1 MGRKFGEEGRSVG
14 EVLHAVVMQSTAA
27 NHESSAEQGA
37 EYGDGRREVMAYLE
51 AEVTDVADIALAIA
65 VADHY
70 EHTEHLDITLD
81 GREMEPVQ
89 LDGRDGGRLHLLR
102 DVPAGRLV
110 VHYEAVVTG
119 SAPTA
124 DPTDLEW
131 FEYVRPS
138 RYCESDQLGPFARAE
153 FAGLEGHVLLDA
165 VSSWVGTNVAYV
177 PGASRPIDGAVE
189 TLLGRAGV
197 CRDFAHLTAALL
209 RANGVATRMASVYAP
224 GLDPM
229 DFHAVA
235 EAAIDGRWRVVDPT
249 CLAPRR
255 SMVRIATG
263 ADATD
268 TAFMTTVRGAVELEV
283 IEVGA
288 TVSPTLPVD
297 DITELLSLA

>member
-1 MGRKFGEEGRSVG
+1 MGVERRFGMHPVP
-14 EVLHAVVMQSTAA
+14 MQDA
-27 NHESSAEQGA
+27 SSSPDPKADVIGV
-37 EYGDGRREVMAYLE
+37 REVMAYLE
-51 AEVTDVADIALAIA
+51 ADVADVADIALAIA
-65 VADHY
+65 VADLH
-70 EHTEHLDITLD
+70 ERREWMKITLD
-81 GREMEPVQ
+81 GDELHPTE
-89 LDGRDGGRLHLLR
+89 LIGRDGGRIHLLR
-102 DVPAGRLV
+102 DVLAGRLV
-110 VHYEAVVTG
+110 VHYEASVHGVA
-119 SAPTA
+119 SSS

-153 FAGLEGHVLLDA
+153 FAGLHGEVLLDA

-177 PGASRPIDGAVE
+177 PGASRPIDGAVA

-235 EAAIDGRWRVVDPT
+235 EASIDGRWRVVDPT
-249 CLAPRR
+249 CLAPRH

-268 TAFMTTVRGAVELEV
+268 TAFMTTVRGGVELV
-283 IEVGA
+283 AIEVGA

-297 DITELLSLA
+297 DITELVSLA

>member
-1 MGRKFGEEGRSVG
+1 MLDPMNVRH
-14 EVLHAVVMQSTAA
+14 VL
-27 NHESSAEQGA
+27 
-37 EYGDGRREVMAYLE
+37 AYLE
-51 AEVTDVADIALAIA
+51 ADVADHADIALAVA
-65 VADHY
+65 VADLH
-70 EHTEHLDITLD
+70 ERNETMRITLD
-81 GREMEPVQ
+81 GEPLEAVH
-89 LDGRDGGRLHLLR
+89 LLGRDSARFHLLR

-110 VHYEAVVTG
+110 VHYEAEVHGTA
-119 SAPTA
+119 SAP

-153 FAGLEGHVLLDA
+153 FAGLEGRELLDA
-165 VSSWVGTNVAYV
+165 VTSWVGTNVAYV

-209 RANGVATRMASVYAP
+209 RAGGVATRVVSAYAP

-235 EAAIDGRWRVVDPT
+235 EASIDGRWRVVDPT
-249 CLAPRR
+249 CLAPRH

-268 TAFMTTVRGAVELEV
+268 TAFMTAVRGAVELV
-283 IEVGA
+283 SIEVGA
-288 TVSPTLPVD
+288 TVSPDLPFD
-297 DITELLSLA
+297 DVTELVSLS

>member
-1 MGRKFGEEGRSVG
+1 
-14 EVLHAVVMQSTAA
+14 MQS
-27 NHESSAEQGA
+27 SAPRHDSPIEHV
-37 EYGDGRREVMAYLE
+37 DRREVMAYLE
-51 AEVTDVADIALAIA
+51 ADVADVADIALAIA
-65 VADHY
+65 VADLHEY
-70 EHTEHLDITLD
+70 VERLTVTL
-81 GREMEPVQ
+81 GGQELQPVQ
-89 LDGRDGGRLHLLR
+89 LVGRDGGRLHLLR

-110 VHYEAVVTG
+110 VHYEAEVTG
-119 SAPTA
+119 TAPSA

-153 FAGLEGHVLLDA
+153 FTGLGGLQLLDA

-249 CLAPRR
+249 CLAPRQ

-283 IEVGA
+283 LEVGA
-288 TVSPTLPVD
+288 TVSPYLPSD
-297 DITELLSLA
+297 DISALVSLA

>member
-1 MGRKFGEEGRSVG
+1 VG
-14 EVLHAVVMQSTAA
+14 VEWGFVMHPVPMEDA
-27 NHESSAEQGA
+27 SSSPDPQADVIGV
-37 EYGDGRREVMAYLE
+37 REVMTYLE

-65 VADHY
+65 VADLH
-70 EHTEHLDITLD
+70 ERREWMRITLEGD
-81 GREMEPVQ
+81 ELRPTELV
-89 LDGRDGGRLHLLR
+89 GRDGGRIHLLR

-110 VHYEAVVTG
+110 VHYEASVYGAASST
-119 SAPTA
+119 

-153 FAGLEGHVLLDA
+153 FAGLHGEVLLDA

-177 PGASRPIDGAVE
+177 PGASRPIDGAVA

-235 EAAIDGRWRVVDPT
+235 EASIDGRWRVVDPT
-249 CLAPRR
+249 CLAPRH

-268 TAFMTTVRGAVELEV
+268 TAFMTTVRGGVELV
-283 IEVGA
+283 AIEVGA

-297 DITELLSLA
+297 DITELVSLA